1 MRSRFATDMTTT
13 SFAMGIAGALVLLGV
28 ATAPA
33 YADDLDPEPGSVTG
47 VEVGPGVDVGPAVE
61 MGPSNDPVLDDIVD
75 MISDGSELAPP
86 PN

>member
-1 MRSRFATDMTTT
+1 MFATDMRRT
-13 SFAMGIAGALVLLGV
+13 SLGAGVAGALALLGV

-33 YADDLDPEPGSVTG
+33 YADDLDPEPGSVTI

-61 MGPSNDPVLDDIVD
+61 IGPSNDPVLDDIVD

-86 PN
+86 PS